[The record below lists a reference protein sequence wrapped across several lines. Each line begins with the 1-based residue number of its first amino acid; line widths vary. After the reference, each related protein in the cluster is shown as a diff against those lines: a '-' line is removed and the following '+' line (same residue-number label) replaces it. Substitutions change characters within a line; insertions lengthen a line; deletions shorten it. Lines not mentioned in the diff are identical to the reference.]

1 MRLLALCTLPRTN
14 PGDRFHYVRA
24 NGPWRLTLATTGEAK
39 LPYMGTCRGCCSR
52 GPARKRSAEHPSGT
66 PRGIAARNAGD
77 PAPGGR
83 AAGVQPDTWEHRS
96 MTWQCRR
103 CGRTVDLVL
112 RAGDRCA
119 ACAMRTRA
127 GRTLPDD
134 DGAADFRK
142 FTMRKLLQPSSSS
155 AGDAG
160 AQDAIGEAIHEA
172 GGDLGDAAS

>member
-1 MRLLALCTLPRTN
+1 
-14 PGDRFHYVRA
+14 
-24 NGPWRLTLATTGEAK
+24 
-39 LPYMGTCRGCCSR
+39 
-52 GPARKRSAEHPSGT
+52 
-66 PRGIAARNAGD
+66 
-77 PAPGGR
+77 
-83 AAGVQPDTWEHRS
+83 

-172 GGDLGDAAS
+172 EVISGTLRHEGARRSRALRAVPPDVHLVPRRGNAGRAPVGRFEVNGTGHY

>member
-1 MRLLALCTLPRTN
+1 
-14 PGDRFHYVRA
+14 
-24 NGPWRLTLATTGEAK
+24 
-39 LPYMGTCRGCCSR
+39 
-52 GPARKRSAEHPSGT
+52 
-66 PRGIAARNAGD
+66 
-77 PAPGGR
+77 
-83 AAGVQPDTWEHRS
+83 

-112 RAGDRCA
+112 RDGDCCA

-134 DGAADFRK
+134 PPVDGWDVIR
-142 FTMRKLLQPSSSS
+142 MRKLLLQPSASS

>member
-1 MRLLALCTLPRTN
+1 
-14 PGDRFHYVRA
+14 
-24 NGPWRLTLATTGEAK
+24 
-39 LPYMGTCRGCCSR
+39 
-52 GPARKRSAEHPSGT
+52 
-66 PRGIAARNAGD
+66 
-77 PAPGGR
+77 
-83 AAGVQPDTWEHRS
+83 

-112 RAGDRCA
+112 RDGDRCA

-134 DGAADFRK
+134 DGAADPPVDGWDVIR
-142 FTMRKLLQPSSSS
+142 MRKLLLQPSSSS

-160 AQDAIGEAIHEA
+160 AQDAIGEATHEA

>member
-1 MRLLALCTLPRTN
+1 M
-14 PGDRFHYVRA
+14 
-24 NGPWRLTLATTGEAK
+24 LTA
-39 LPYMGTCRGCCSR
+39 S
-52 GPARKRSAEHPSGT
+52 ARKGSVEGVDGR
-66 PRGIAARNAGD
+66 RGQAR
-77 PAPGGR
+77 PVSR
-83 AAGVQPDTWEHRS
+83 AKPDRIDAVLIRHRS

-112 RAGDRCA
+112 RDGDRCA

-134 DGAADFRK
+134 NGARPTRRVDGWDVIR
-142 FTMRKLLQPSSSS
+142 MRKLLLQPSSSS

>member
-1 MRLLALCTLPRTN
+1 MTESFRVLAI
-14 PGDRFHYVRA
+14 V
-24 NGPWRLTLATTGEAK
+24 LAG
-39 LPYMGTCRGCCSR
+39 
-52 GPARKRSAEHPSGT
+52 
-66 PRGIAARNAGD
+66 
-77 PAPGGR
+77 
-83 AAGVQPDTWEHRS
+83 
-96 MTWQCRR
+96 
-103 CGRTVDLVL
+103 
-112 RAGDRCA
+112 GDRCA

>member
-1 MRLLALCTLPRTN
+1 
-14 PGDRFHYVRA
+14 
-24 NGPWRLTLATTGEAK
+24 
-39 LPYMGTCRGCCSR
+39 
-52 GPARKRSAEHPSGT
+52 
-66 PRGIAARNAGD
+66 
-77 PAPGGR
+77 
-83 AAGVQPDTWEHRS
+83 

-112 RAGDRCA
+112 RDGDRCA
-119 ACAMRTRA
+119 ACAMRTLA

-134 DGAADFRK
+134 DGAADPPVDGWDVIR
-142 FTMRKLLQPSSSS
+142 MRKLLLQPSSSS

>member
-1 MRLLALCTLPRTN
+1 
-14 PGDRFHYVRA
+14 
-24 NGPWRLTLATTGEAK
+24 
-39 LPYMGTCRGCCSR
+39 
-52 GPARKRSAEHPSGT
+52 
-66 PRGIAARNAGD
+66 
-77 PAPGGR
+77 
-83 AAGVQPDTWEHRS
+83 

-127 GRTLPDD
+127 GRRLPDD
-134 DGAADFRK
+134 DGAADPPVDGWDVIR
-142 FTMRKLLQPSSSS
+142 MRKLLLQPSSSS

>member
-1 MRLLALCTLPRTN
+1 
-14 PGDRFHYVRA
+14 
-24 NGPWRLTLATTGEAK
+24 
-39 LPYMGTCRGCCSR
+39 
-52 GPARKRSAEHPSGT
+52 
-66 PRGIAARNAGD
+66 
-77 PAPGGR
+77 
-83 AAGVQPDTWEHRS
+83 

-112 RAGDRCA
+112 RDGDRCA

-134 DGAADFRK
+134 NGARPTRRVDGWDVIRRRK
-142 FTMRKLLQPSSSS
+142 LLLQPSSSS

>member
-1 MRLLALCTLPRTN
+1 
-14 PGDRFHYVRA
+14 
-24 NGPWRLTLATTGEAK
+24 
-39 LPYMGTCRGCCSR
+39 
-52 GPARKRSAEHPSGT
+52 
-66 PRGIAARNAGD
+66 
-77 PAPGGR
+77 
-83 AAGVQPDTWEHRS
+83 

-112 RAGDRCA
+112 RDGDRCA
-119 ACAMRTRA
+119 ACAMGTRA

-134 DGAADFRK
+134 NGAADTRRVDGWDVIRWRK
-142 FTMRKLLQPSSSS
+142 LLLQPSSSS